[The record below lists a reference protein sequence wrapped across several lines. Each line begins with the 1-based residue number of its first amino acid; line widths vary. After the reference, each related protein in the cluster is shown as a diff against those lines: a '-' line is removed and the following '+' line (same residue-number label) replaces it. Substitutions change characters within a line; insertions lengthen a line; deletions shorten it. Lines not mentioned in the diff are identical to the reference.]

1 MFRSIIKLGLA
12 AALLS
17 FAAAAPAA
25 AEPFKLRVSYDSIPT
40 HLAPIIFKMPDQ
52 LKYFGKDYTIDFI
65 RFKGSSLVLQALA
78 ADQVDVG
85 VLAFSTFASGILNA
99 HQPIVGIADV
109 AQDGPSFS
117 TTYAV
122 KGDSPIKT
130 VKDLKGKTIAVNA
143 IGGAVDMAA
152 RGVLEK
158 NGLTPDK
165 DVRIIE
171 ASFGAMEAMTKADK
185 IQVGSFIA
193 PFWAKALKDKAG
205 LRPLFHQKDAMGTTQ
220 FLFFCAKENFIKAHR
235 AVLVKFLGDYVHGIG
250 VVHDPKNRDRVLK
263 IMSELTGRPAGAFA
277 SWALLPGKDFYH
289 DPHGLVNVKALQSN
303 INSMA
308 ELKMIPKSFD
318 VSQHVD
324 NSLVEDAAK
333 GM

>member
-1 MFRSIIKLGLA
+1 MLHKTIKFGLA
-12 AALLS
+12 AALLA
-17 FAAAAPAA
+17 FASAGPAS

-40 HLAPIIFKMPDQ
+40 HLAPIMFKMPDQ
-52 LKYFGKDYTIDFI
+52 MKYFGKDYTIDFM

-85 VLAFSTFASGILNA
+85 VLAFSTFATGILNA

-130 VKDLKGKTIAVNA
+130 VQDLKGKTIAVNA

-152 RGVLEK
+152 RGVLQK
-158 NGLTPDK
+158 HGLTPDK

-193 PFWAKALKDKAG
+193 PFWAKSLKDNAG

-220 FLFFCAKENFIKAHR
+220 FLFFCAKDSFIKAHR
-235 AVLVKFLGDYVHGIG
+235 AVLVKFLADYVHGIG
-250 VVHDPKNRDRVLK
+250 VVEDPKNRDRVVK
-263 IMSELTGRPAGAFA
+263 IMAELSGRPAGAFA
-277 SWALLPGKDFYH
+277 SWALLQGKDFYH

-303 INSMA
+303 IDSMA

-318 VSQHVD
+318 VSKHVD
-324 NSLVEDAAK
+324 NSLVQDAMK

>member
-1 MFRSIIKLGLA
+1 MFQSTIKLGLA
-12 AALLS
+12 AAAVA
-17 FAAAAPAA
+17 FAATMPAK
-25 AEPFKLRVSYDSIPT
+25 AEPFQLRVSYDSIPT
-40 HLAPIIFKMPDQ
+40 HLAPIMFKMPDQ
-52 LKYFGKDYTIDFI
+52 MKYYGKDYTIKFI

-122 KGDSPIKT
+122 KDDSSIKT

-152 RGVLEK
+152 RGVLRK

-205 LRPLFHQKDAMGTTQ
+205 LRPLFHQRDAMGTTQ
-220 FLFFCAKENFIKAHR
+220 FLFFCAKRDFIKKHR
-235 AVLVKFLGDYVHGIG
+235 DVLVKFLADYVHGIG
-250 VVHDPKNRDRVLK
+250 VVENPKNRDRVVK
-263 IMSELTGRPAGAFA
+263 IMSEVSGRPVSAFA
-277 SWALLPGKDFYH
+277 SWALLQGKDFYH
-289 DPHGLVNVKALQSN
+289 DPHGEVNVKALQSN
-303 INSMA
+303 IDSMA
-308 ELKMIPKSFD
+308 ELKMMPKSFD
-318 VSQHVD
+318 VSKHID
-324 NSLVEDAAK
+324 NSLVKDAMK

>member
-1 MFRSIIKLGLA
+1 MFQSISKLALA
-12 AALLS
+12 AALVT
-17 FAAAAPAA
+17 AAAVMPAS
-25 AEPFKLRVSYDSIPT
+25 AEPFQLRVSYDSIPT

-52 LKYFGKDYTIDFI
+52 TKYYNKDYTIKFI

-99 HQPIVGIADV
+99 HQPLVGIADV

-130 VKDLKGKTIAVNA
+130 VKDLKGKTLAVNA

-152 RGVLEK
+152 RGVLQK

-171 ASFGAMEAMTKADK
+171 ASFGAMESMTEAGK

-205 LRPLFHQKDAMGTTQ
+205 LRPLFHQRDAMGTTQ
-220 FLFFCAKENFIKAHR
+220 FLFFCAKRDFIKKHR
-235 AVLVKFLGDYVHGIG
+235 AVLVKFLADYVHGIG
-250 VVHDPKNRDRVLK
+250 VVENPKNRDRVVK
-263 IMSELTGRPAGAFA
+263 IMSELTGRPTGAFA
-277 SWALLPGKDFYH
+277 SWALLQGKDFYH
-289 DPHGLVNVKALQSN
+289 DPHGEVNVKALQSN
-303 INSMA
+303 IDSMA
-308 ELKMIPKSFD
+308 KLKMMPKSFD
-318 VSQHVD
+318 VSKHID
-324 NSLVEDAAK
+324 NSLVEDAMK